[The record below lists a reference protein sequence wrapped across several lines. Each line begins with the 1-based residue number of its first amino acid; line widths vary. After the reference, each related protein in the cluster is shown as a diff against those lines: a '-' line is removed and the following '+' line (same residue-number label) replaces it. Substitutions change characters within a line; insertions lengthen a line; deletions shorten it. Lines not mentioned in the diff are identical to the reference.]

1 MPTVG
6 EKLREARLAADLEL
20 SDISE
25 ETKIRPHYLQC
36 LEDDD
41 YDGLP
46 TPFCTVAFL
55 RHYAAAVGLDSEDL
69 VAEIR
74 RELPGDEA
82 SIPEFYREP
91 ATPRGPLLAKAS
103 RTLSSFARR
112 SAGGIGKVVIALALI
127 AGGSYWWFQSAENG
141 NETETPGTTAPV
153 PASTESGSAVQPTQS
168 EPSQPEPEAVADAPS
183 SPSDISGPAS
193 NLMAIEIRA
202 TDQVWIR
209 SLADGVTERERI
221 MNAGEVLRIQA
232 DALVNLTF
240 GNAGAV
246 SLVIDGTVQ
255 EGVGN
260 PGEVKHLRIT
270 RNGWEFISSG
280 SF

>member
-36 LEDDD
+36 LEEDNFNE
-41 YDGLP
+41 LP
-46 TPFCTVAFL
+46 APFCTVAFL
-55 RHYAAAVGLDSEDL
+55 RQYAAVVGLDAEDL
-69 VAEIR
+69 VSEIR
-74 RELPGDEA
+74 GELPSDEI
-82 SIPEFYREP
+82 SVPEFYREP
-91 ATPRGPLLAKAS
+91 AIPRGSLVAKAS
-103 RTLSSFARR
+103 RTLSGFVRR

-127 AGGSYWWFQSAENG
+127 AGGSYWWFRSAGNG
-141 NETETPGTTAPV
+141 NETETPGITTPAPA
-153 PASTESGSAVQPTQS
+153 PTESGTAAQPTQS
-168 EPSQPEPEAVADAPS
+168 EPNQPEPEAVADVPNSA
-183 SPSDISGPAS
+183 SDTVGPAD

-202 TDQVWIR
+202 TDQVWVR
-209 SLADGVTERERI
+209 SLADGATERERI
-221 MNAGEVLRIQA
+221 LNPGEVQRIEA

-255 EGVGN
+255 EGIGN

-270 RNGWEFISSG
+270 RNGWEFISAG